1 LLHFLEP
8 ETFQGTVKAVN
19 ETMLTVFTGIGLGR
33 VDFGLFY
40 AILAAICADTP
51 KKRKCYDFYALVWL
65 SAQGRGFIVGHI
77 DIA

>member
-1 LLHFLEP
+1 MYEIHIDH
-8 ETFQGTVKAVN
+8 
-19 ETMLTVFTGIGLGR
+19 MLTVFTGIGLGR

-65 SAQGRGFIVGHI
+65 SV
-77 DIA
+77 